1 MIRRRHL
8 PRILAALLLAL
19 AVTWPLARPG
29 TEGRDDATRIT
40 AEWPRVIDGETLR
53 PLALG
58 DVEARFAARFPGA
71 IARFASSRATWILRR
86 VERPTR
92 MLHPAAD
99 CYRGLGYAVRDE
111 RLTTGASGLER
122 CFNAARD
129 GRQLR
134 VCERIVDAAGASFT
148 DTSAWYWNAALGR
161 SRGPWLA
168 VTRAAPIG
176 ADQNVNL
183 ARP

>member
-1 MIRRRHL
+1 
-8 PRILAALLLAL
+8 
-19 AVTWPLARPG
+19 
-29 TEGRDDATRIT
+29 
-40 AEWPRVIDGETLR
+40 
-53 PLALG
+53 
-58 DVEARFAARFPGA
+58 
-71 IARFASSRATWILRR
+71 
-86 VERPTR
+86 
-92 MLHPAAD
+92 
-99 CYRGLGYAVRDE
+99 VRDE

-134 VCERIVDAAGASFT
+134 VCERIVDAAGVSFT

-168 VTRAAPIG
+168 VTRAAPIDS
-176 ADQNVNL
+176 DQNVSL